1 MITLV
6 IVSIIS
12 ALFYLLWKNERQAAP
27 TEQSPSLGKV
37 PLWLLLGILSMA
49 ALLSPKIKDRI
60 RDLRQKHHL

>member
-12 ALFYLLWKNERQAAP
+12 ALFYLLWKNERQAVP
-27 TEQSPSLGKV
+27 PGQSPTVGKV
-37 PLWLLLGILSMA
+37 PIWLLLGILSMA

-60 RDLRQKHHL
+60 RELRQKYHL